1 MCFYSP
7 NLLFCEL
14 SMFRK
19 EDFAY
24 FNYEKASQVD
34 HLHH

>member
-14 SMFRK
+14 SMFQK
-19 EDFAY
+19 KDFAY

>member
-7 NLLFCEL
+7 NQHFCEL

-24 FNYEKASQVD
+24 FNYEKASLMC

>member
-14 SMFRK
+14 SMFQK

-24 FNYEKASQVD
+24 FNYEKASLMG